1 MDIVKRLRKWLT
13 EENTYKLL
21 SDAADEIERLRVALG
36 VSRVKYLEQNNEIE
50 RLRDALHDIQD
61 MPDDWEN
68 DDELNL
74 YFVVDNH
81 ILIATE
87 ALKGEKS

>member
-1 MDIVKRLRKWLT
+1 MDIVDELKDSYSFLGDPLHRKAW
-13 EENTYKLL
+13 E
-21 SDAADEIERLRVALG
+21 EIE
-36 VSRVKYLEQNNEIE
+36 K
-50 RLRDALHDIQD
+50 LRDALHDIQD

-81 ILIATE
+81 IFIATE
-87 ALKGEKS
+87 ALKGKSNNATD

>member
-1 MDIVKRLRKWLT
+1 MKQPDVLEYLEDVYSFLMDPAIGKAIDEIKRLR
-13 EENTYKLL
+13 
-21 SDAADEIERLRVALG
+21 
-36 VSRVKYLEQNNEIE
+36 Q
-50 RLRDALHDIQD
+50 ALHDIQD